1 MPRRAAHDTGR
12 AVLVVRPPDPAGTG
26 RAAGDGVVLADDAGR
41 PMIVLIL
48 TAIGLIG
55 VTVGGFVASI
65 AIAESERHRM
75 MRDITRPRQ
84 HVEVR
89 RRPYDWERE

>member
-1 MPRRAAHDTGR
+1 MPRRAAQRTFR
-12 AVLVVRPPDPAGTG
+12 AVLVVRRADRIRTG

>member
-1 MPRRAAHDTGR
+1 
-12 AVLVVRPPDPAGTG
+12 
-26 RAAGDGVVLADDAGR
+26 
-41 PMIVLIL
+41 MIVLIL

-75 MRDITRPRQ
+75 MKDITRPRR

-89 RRPYDWERE
+89 RRLYDWERE